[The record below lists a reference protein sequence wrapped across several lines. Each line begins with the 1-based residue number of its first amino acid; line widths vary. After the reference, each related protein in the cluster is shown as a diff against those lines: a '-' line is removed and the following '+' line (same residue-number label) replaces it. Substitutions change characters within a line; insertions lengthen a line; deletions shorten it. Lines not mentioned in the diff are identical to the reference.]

1 MTLFN
6 GAFVDPLDNA
16 PHPEMQAALDAFV
29 AGLTPGHRAILD
41 RVALTVVAI
50 DHPHTGAWAGR
61 RNDEVHYSASLLKVA
76 AMYAAF
82 DLRSAAATLL
92 DEHPTQNWPEF
103 RERLIAEFNSQ
114 IVPRT
119 SNIITAAKG
128 MQAHHI
134 VPNYDNLFRLTTTA
148 AGPTIGFTP
157 SYRAHIEGMIPG
169 GHNND
174 AAACIHG
181 LGYGFINAKL
191 ADDGFFDTP
200 TSNGIWLAGD
210 FIGQR
215 PAARI
220 TSINDGGVAQALTTR
235 QLAKLLTLMTGG
247 SLLGSD
253 EMLDLL
259 GRTGSWFEFTNP
271 HVWPAGGN
279 FARQGAKVGRGPLK
293 TGGEVLSEGILIH
306 ENAHSA
312 RFVAAWQ
319 NLKGGPTLTN
329 LKPIAAMIESTIDGA
344 FNP

>member
-1 MTLFN
+1 
-6 GAFVDPLDNA
+6 
-16 PHPEMQAALDAFV
+16 MQAALDAFV
-29 AGLTPGHRAILD
+29 AGLTPGQRAILD

-82 DLRSAAATLL
+82 DLRSAAATLFA
-92 DEHPTQNWPEF
+92 DHSTESWPEF
-103 RERLIAEFNSQ
+103 RERLVAEFNSQ
-114 IVPRT
+114 IISRT
-119 SNIITAAKG
+119 SSVITATPG
-128 MQAHHI
+128 MKPHHI
-134 VPNYDNLFRLTTTA
+134 VPNYDELFQPTTTA

-210 FIGQR
+210 FMGQR

-220 TSINDGGVAQALTTR
+220 TSINDGDVAQALTTR
-235 QLAKLLTLMTGG
+235 QLAKLLTLMVRR

-306 ENAHSA
+306 EKAHET

-319 NLKGGPTLTN
+319 NVMGAPTLTN
-329 LKPIAAMIESTIDGA
+329 LRLIADVIESTINGA